1 MFAQERQNEIV
12 NLVNRYGSVRV
23 KDLSEQFQVTEDSI
37 RKDLTLLE
45 KKGLLRKMYGGA
57 MKVRI
62 NTHDLHVSQRR
73 DKNIGAKKKIAE
85 KAMGLIKDGDM
96 VFLDVS
102 TANLELAKLL
112 IRSGLGLTVVSN
124 MVDILLEF
132 TAPVNTN
139 AKFLFVGGSLSS
151 GRDYFVGA
159 YTNKLIAGFRFDL
172 AFLSNVGVDLFAN
185 SVYTYAADDGIA
197 KETILSASRKSY
209 LLLETRKFHM
219 DGTYKYASIDRF
231 SGAVMEQEPPEG
243 LKEKL
248 SEYQID
254 WV

>member
-1 MFAQERQNEIV
+1 MFAEERQNEIV
-12 NLVNRYGSVRV
+12 KLVNRNGSVRV

-57 MKVRI
+57 MQARI
-62 NTHDLHVSQRR
+62 NTRDLDVSQRR
-73 DKNIGAKKKIAE
+73 DKNTEAKRKIAE

-102 TANLELAKLL
+102 TANLELARLL
-112 IRSGLGLTVVSN
+112 VRSGMHVTVATN

-132 TAPVNTN
+132 TAPTSV
-139 AKFLFVGGSLSS
+139 KFIFIGGCLSS

-159 YTNKLIAGFRFDL
+159 YTNKLIAEFRYDL
-172 AFLSNVGVDLFAN
+172 AFLSNVGVDLFEN
-185 SVYTYAADDGIA
+185 SVFTYMADDGLA
-197 KETILSASRKSY
+197 KDTILNASRKSY
-209 LLLETRKFHM
+209 LLLETRKLSM

-231 SGAVMEQEPPEG
+231 SGVVMEKEPPAE
-243 LKEKL
+243 LLDQAK
-248 SEYQID
+248 EYQVEWI
-254 WV
+254 